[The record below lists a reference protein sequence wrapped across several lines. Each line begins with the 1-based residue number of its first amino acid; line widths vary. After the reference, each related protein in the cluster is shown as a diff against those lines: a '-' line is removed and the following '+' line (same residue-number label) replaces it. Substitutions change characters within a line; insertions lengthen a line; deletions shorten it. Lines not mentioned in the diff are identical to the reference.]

1 MQAWSRI
8 YECEGQRK
16 KQNMLIRKMKNSLER
31 TNDRLRMGIENELF
45 QKDRS
50 DEVASLERRKKLTIK
65 AMMANADSFIGEKR

>member
-1 MQAWSRI
+1 VKGLTTRAKEKTRYADQ
-8 YECEGQRK
+8 ED
-16 KQNMLIRKMKNSLER
+16 ER

-65 AMMANADSFIGEKR
+65 AMMANADSLIGEIMIKNTRIMGL